1 VYRRGAAKIPQTSVK
16 NDGQGL
22 VLPTGQRPLKLLFYL
37 HSLAAGGA
45 ERLFAQLATGLMQR
59 GHDVM
64 LVVDTES
71 FENAGFL
78 DPAVRRVQL
87 GQNHFASVWRLRRL
101 LRETRPDVSL
111 SALGGQNLKHT
122 LAALLAGRV
131 SRAVQSYHGFFES
144 EPRLLSRL
152 SYLLTP
158 LSSRLMAKTVCV
170 SGALRDDLI
179 RRFHAS
185 PHRTGRIYNGVPK
198 LTDADAPPHDR
209 EKTDPVIL
217 ACGRLSP
224 DKNYPFLV
232 RAFARMKNANA
243 RLVILGEG
251 SERGTI
257 QAEIARLNLADR
269 ISLPGYTDPAP
280 FYKDASCFAITS
292 TREAFGLVVIEALA
306 AGLPVVATASGGPA
320 EILENGRYG
329 RVIAQGD
336 EAAFAAALDAA
347 IADSAD
353 RSALIARA
361 NEFSMRKC
369 IETYEALLYHIAR
382 Q

>member
-1 VYRRGAAKIPQTSVK
+1 MRLKFRDFGK
-16 NDGQGL
+16 NDRQGL
-22 VLPTGQRPLKLLFYL
+22 VLPTGQGPLKLLFYL

-45 ERLFAQLATGLMQR
+45 ERLLAQLATGLMQR
-59 GHDVM
+59 GHDVT
-64 LVVDTES
+64 LAVDYES
-71 FENAGFL
+71 LQNAAFL
-78 DPAVRRVQL
+78 DPAIQQVQL
-87 GQNHFASVWRLRRL
+87 GENHFTSVRRLRRL
-101 LRETRPDVSL
+101 LREIRPDVSL
-111 SALGGQNLKHT
+111 SALGGQNLKHM
-122 LAALLAGRV
+122 LATMLAGRV
-131 SRAVQSYHGFFES
+131 SRGVQSYHGFSES

-152 SYLLTP
+152 SYLMTP

-170 SGALRDDLI
+170 SDALRDDLI

-185 PHRTGRIYNGVPK
+185 PGRTIRIYNGVPK
-198 LTDADAPPHDR
+198 LTDADAAPRDR
-209 EKTDPVIL
+209 ENMDPVIL

-251 SERGTI
+251 PERGTI
-257 QAEIARLNLADR
+257 QTEIARLNLADR

-280 FYKDASCFAITS
+280 FYKGASCFAITS

-306 AGLPVVATASGGPA
+306 AGLPLVTTASGGPD
-320 EILENGRYG
+320 EILDNGRYG

-347 IADSAD
+347 VAEPGDVDS
-353 RSALIARA
+353 RRARA
-361 NEFSMRKC
+361 NEFSMERC
-369 IETYEALLYHIAR
+369 IEAYEALFYQIAQR
-382 Q
+382 